1 MSKITKKQLE
11 DYAGRLMFQMNEDE
25 YDTLSQE
32 FDIILKQMDLISNIK
47 GIEQVT
53 PMTFPF
59 EIKGKELRP
68 DEVRDAI
75 TIDEA
80 LSNVKEKVGNEI
92 KVPKVVE

>member
-32 FDIILKQMDLISNIK
+32 FDIILKQMELISNIK
-47 GIEQVT
+47 GIEKVT

-68 DEVRDAI
+68 DEVKDAI